1 MTYKLS
7 QMKSKFTILLIFINA
22 YDLLIVQ
29 IANFYQEILIKV
41 MIKELVYKINL
52 KSFIYSAYSS
62 FILLF

>member
-7 QMKSKFTILLIFINA
+7 QMKSKFMVLLIFINA

-41 MIKELVYKINL
+41 MIKELVCKINL
-52 KSFIYSAYSS
+52 KSFIYSA
-62 FILLF
+62 L